1 MLTWIIYI
9 CILLVLIVVFTVV
22 FGVLFGRGETL
33 PPFEEQ
39 VSDVRLHN
47 DAAVREG
54 RVDDI
59 RFRTVLRGYRMD
71 EVDRVVEAYE
81 AKVADLRAQL
91 DRVHATAD

>member
-9 CILLVLIVVFTVV
+9 CILLVLIAVFTVV
-22 FGVLFGRGETL
+22 FGALFGRGESL

-39 VSDVRLHN
+39 IPDVAAHN
-47 DAAVREG
+47 DAAIRDG

-71 EVDRVVEAYE
+71 EVDRVIGAYE
-81 AKVADLRAQL
+81 AKVAEL
-91 DRVHATAD
+91 TARLERQGSPID

>member
-9 CILLVLIVVFTVV
+9 CILLALIVLFTVV
-22 FGVLFGRGETL
+22 FGLLFGRGETL

-39 VSDVRLHN
+39 IPDVGTHN
-47 DAAVREG
+47 EAAVREG

-81 AKVADLRAQL
+81 AKIARLRAQL
-91 DRVHATAD
+91 DRDHASAD